1 MNHVGLLFATVVQVE
16 NRPKLYYYDESYTY
30 AAGGN
35 DRMTLPA
42 GFSSAVNDNNT
53 LLYCS
58 TFPAFQNILYGDAL
72 AWVYILTTDIYFNW
86 SSFQY
91 IFFFRQLMLES
102 KPVRQVLV
110 SKVVGAS
117 LGQPNGS
124 SIHLADDQAEILLST
139 LNLDV
144 YDVDRSM
151 RRASDA
157 LIGMFRLKTGRLT
170 DALWLPIVNPS
181 YPPLAGQYILIPCLY
196 YR

>member
-1 MNHVGLLFATVVQVE
+1 
-16 NRPKLYYYDESYTY
+16 
-30 AAGGN
+30 
-35 DRMTLPA
+35 
-42 GFSSAVNDNNT
+42 
-53 LLYCS
+53 
-58 TFPAFQNILYGDAL
+58 
-72 AWVYILTTDIYFNW
+72 
-86 SSFQY
+86 
-91 IFFFRQLMLES
+91 MLES